1 MAKFQ
6 PGQSGNPAG
15 RPRGVGTIGKLRSAI
30 EKDAPGIIARLVES
44 ALSGDVQAASV
55 LIGRI
60 LPPMKAAAPS
70 IPNLAI
76 PSLGEASG
84 VLLRALARG
93 TLTTD
98 QVTAI
103 SQLVSALA
111 RAKETAE
118 LENRI
123 TALEAR
129 YAEQP

>member
-1 MAKFQ
+1 MPFA
-6 PGQSGNPAG
+6 PGVSGNPKG
-15 RPRGVGTIGKLRSAI
+15 RPRNAGQLGALRKRI
-30 EKDAPGIIARLVES
+30 EARTPEIIDRLVEA

-60 LPPMKAAAPS
+60 LPPLRATEHPLPGLAIA
-70 IPNLAI
+70 NLAEAPQAI
-76 PSLGEASG
+76 LTALGRG
-84 VLLRALARG
+84 VL
-93 TLTTD
+93 TVD
-98 QVTAI
+98 QVTAV
-103 SQLVSALA
+103 SQLLTALA

>member
-1 MAKFQ
+1 MPFA
-6 PGQSGNPAG
+6 PGVSGNPRG
-15 RPRGVGTIGKLRSAI
+15 RPRNAGQLGALRKRI
-30 EKDAPGIIARLVES
+30 EARTPEIIDRLVQA

-55 LIGRI
+55 LIGRV
-60 LPPMKAAAPS
+60 LPPMKPTEPS
-70 IPNLAI
+70 IPGLAI
-76 PSLGEASG
+76 PSLDAAPEA
-84 VLLRALARG
+84 VLSALARG

>member
-30 EKDAPGIIARLVES
+30 EKDAPGIIARLVDA
-44 ALSGDVQAASV
+44 ALAGDTQAA
-55 LIGRI
+55 GI
-60 LPPMKAAAPS
+60 LLSRVIPPMKATEPP
-70 IPNLAI
+70 IPLAI
-76 PSLGEASG
+76 PSLDAAPEA
-84 VLLRALARG
+84 VLSALARG

>member
-1 MAKFQ
+1 MPFA
-6 PGQSGNPAG
+6 PGVSGNPKG
-15 RPRGVGTIGKLRSAI
+15 RPRNAGQLGALRKRIEAQTPAI
-30 EKDAPGIIARLVES
+30 IDRLAEA
-44 ALSGDVQAASV
+44 ALAGDTQAA
-55 LIGRI
+55 GI
-60 LPPMKAAAPS
+60 LLSRVIPPMKATEPP
-70 IPNLAI
+70 IPGLAI
-76 PSLGEASG
+76 PSLDAAPEA
-84 VLLRALARG
+84 VLSALARG

>member
-30 EKDAPGIIARLVES
+30 EKDAPGIIARLVEA
-44 ALSGDVQAASV
+44 ALAGDTQAA
-55 LIGRI
+55 GI
-60 LPPMKAAAPS
+60 LLSRVIPPMKATEPP
-70 IPNLAI
+70 IPGLAI
-76 PSLGEASG
+76 PSLDAAPEA
-84 VLLRALARG
+84 VLSALARG